1 MNGILFNGYGDKAD
15 EDGDKADE
23 DASWEAIFGDRGRA
37 KTVGTK
43 VQTSQ
48 SFNGSLYV
56 FGSGYK
62 LIQCPAVSLITF
74 RHPGP
79 G

>member
-1 MNGILFNGYGDKAD
+1 MNGVLFNGNGDKAD
-15 EDGDKADE
+15 EGGDKADD
-23 DASWEAIFGDRGRA
+23 DAAWDALWGDRGRA
-37 KTVGTK
+37 KTRGTK

-48 SFNGSLYV
+48 SFKGSLYV

-62 LIQCPAVSLITF
+62 LIQFPAVSLITF